1 MIARYSSATLG
12 LLAFFIV
19 VTAGLFTH
27 NPFTVTLSRSIF
39 ALFTFCFIGFVLGG
53 AAQLVINENLRQRKT
68 KIREKFRKISAV
80 KDDTDLKTEAV
91 VDNTKPVAEAGS
103 PAEAERGAA

>member
-1 MIARYSSATLG
+1 MIARYSSAMLG

-39 ALFTFCFIGFVLGG
+39 ALFLFCFIGFVLGS
-53 AAQLVINENLRQRKT
+53 AAQMVVDENMKQRKT
-68 KIREKFRKISAV
+68 KIKKKYRTVSAV
-80 KDDTDLKTEAV
+80 KDGTDLKTSPET
-91 VDNTKPVAEAGS
+91 DNVGPVGT
-103 PAEAERGAA
+103 